1 MLEYYFSASSNIGI
15 IPKKW
20 WLYRTSIFW
29 YKKLKDQT
37 FYLCRSR
44 SNIDNILGRKKIKII
59 PNIAHFYQ
67 KFFHSKTVILHVPT
81 IFFLITVLSVPI
93 RLIIC
98 QICPLCQNLYKV
110 HAQIQNRKMRVVR
123 KWVGGGNFKRNMK
136 MVGWQFLLKF
146 SLYYS
151 PLLLLHF

>member
-1 MLEYYFSASSNIGI
+1 MQQI
-15 IPKKW
+15 IM
-20 WLYRTSIFW
+20 
-29 YKKLKDQT
+29 
-37 FYLCRSR
+37 
-44 SNIDNILGRKKIKII
+44 KIKLLYLTLHISF
-59 PNIAHFYQ
+59 N

-146 SLYYS
+146 SLHYS
-151 PLLLLHF
+151 PSSIFKKPSNLCKLCNKQYSTCKSHFSLKNTILVLL